1 LLDDPTKGID
11 LAAKADLFAI
21 MRQMADAGAAIL
33 FYSTESLEL
42 IENCDRVLVMN
53 SGGITRE
60 LSGDTLD
67 DFHLYRAAYGE
78 AA

>member
-1 LLDDPTKGID
+1 MRE
-11 LAAKADLFAI
+11 LAD
-21 MRQMADAGAAIL
+21 RGAAIL

-42 IENCDRVLVMN
+42 IENCDRVLVLN
-53 SGGITRE
+53 SGRITAE
-60 LSGDTLD
+60 LKGETLD